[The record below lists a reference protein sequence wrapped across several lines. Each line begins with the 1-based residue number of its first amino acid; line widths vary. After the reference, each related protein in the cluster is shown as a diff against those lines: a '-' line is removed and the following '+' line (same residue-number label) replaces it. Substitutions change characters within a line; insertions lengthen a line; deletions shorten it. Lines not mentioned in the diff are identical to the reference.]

1 MSDTNLPCGCT
12 SVPHTCDTLPVGTTT
27 YVCASVVCKTKTW
40 GKCVLYGGDDIGCT
54 YYTGGVSGFTKTG
67 VGGDTAT
74 FSKVIAATGGSG
86 VGATFT
92 VSQAGTT
99 AYTVT
104 VAVAGS
110 GYKVG
115 DVLTITAAAIY
126 PSGYPYVSP
135 ANDIVITIT
144 SLSSPV
150 GTVVKQIYHED
161 DFDTI
166 IQNLNDRI
174 CSATPS
180 GLDYGTF
187 NYTCLKQSG
196 VLGTGTAIVTQQQ
209 FTESAAAAL
218 CAINTR
224 VLAIE
229 KPAVTVPTCFSG
241 VITSG
246 TSTLVQVLNEILAK
260 VCTIST
266 AFALPIT
273 ISDRKCFT
281 TAPLSTAS
289 VGDWF
294 QWVVDNTCSINTTLT
309 TSISTQT
316 TRVNNINT
324 YLHGTNSPSYPIT
337 YDISCTYMGGSATA
351 NLHTTV
357 TALITKLCAL
367 GATVGGL
374 PSVSSISMAW
384 ATCFSGSP
392 YSYSN
397 TATTLQTQLDRILNV
412 ISREKASYSTD
423 FTVTDSACGK
433 TVALASGAL
442 FDCSKLATCSITSL
456 SDVTGTPNC
465 GDVLTFDGTD
475 YTPVER
481 DEFLL
486 IGGAV
491 DGIGNVASYS
501 GASVGPY
508 LSTDLV
514 AGCGSHRIISM
525 GLLEN
530 PWVDLTSTIVSPN
543 WSTSVT
549 TNTFYGKKTFE
560 GNIAFR
566 GIISA
571 GATILGV
578 VNVPAGR
585 TIATNL
591 PTYLRP
597 NVDTIIDGSV
607 IFKANISNT
616 EWALPGYFK
625 ITTGGAIIFFC
636 NAVDPA
642 AVTTRLGVMGNSTAD
657 HYFSFYGKVIYQ

>member
-1 MSDTNLPCGCT
+1 MPNPNLPCGCT

-27 YVCASVVCKTKTW
+27 HVCSSVVCRTKTW
-40 GKCVLYGGDDIGCT
+40 GKCVLYGGDDITC
-54 YYTGGVSGFTKTG
+54 
-67 VGGDTAT
+67 
-74 FSKVIAATGGSG
+74 
-86 VGATFT
+86 
-92 VSQAGTT
+92 
-99 AYTVT
+99 
-104 VAVAGS
+104 
-110 GYKVG
+110 
-115 DVLTITAAAIY
+115 
-126 PSGYPYVSP
+126 
-135 ANDIVITIT
+135 
-144 SLSSPV
+144 SST
-150 GTVVKQIYHED
+150 TVVSFED
-161 DFDTI
+161 DYDAI
-166 IQNLNDRI
+166 IADIYERI
-174 CSATPS
+174 CTLTPS
-180 GLDYGTF
+180 GLNYSGF
-187 NYTCLKQSG
+187 NYSCLRQG
-196 VLGTGTAIVTQQQ
+196 GGLGTGSVITTQQQ
-209 FTESAAAAL
+209 FTEAASAGI

-229 KPAVTVPTCFSG
+229 KPAITVPSCFSS
-241 VITSG
+241 VLTSG
-246 TSTLVQVLNEILAK
+246 TSTLVQVLNEILTK
-260 VCTIST
+260 VCTINT
-266 AFALPIT
+266 AFSLPISV
-273 ISDRKCFT
+273 SDIKCFT

-309 TSISTQT
+309 TSIATQA

-337 YDISCTYMGGSATA
+337 YDLSCAYIGGSATA
-351 NLHTTV
+351 NVHTTL

-374 PSVSSISMAW
+374 PNLSAISMAW

-397 TATTLQTQLDRILNV
+397 TGTTLQTQLDRILNV
-412 ISREKASYSTD
+412 ISREKAAYSAD

-442 FDCSKLATCSITSL
+442 FSCSKLATCSITAL
-456 SDVTGTPNC
+456 SDVDGTPTC
-465 GDVLTFDGTD
+465 GQVLTFDGTN
-475 YTPVER
+475 YIPVAR
-481 DEFLL
+481 DTFALL
-486 IGGAV
+486 AGAV
-491 DGIGNVASYS
+491 NGFDNVASYS

-508 LSTDLV
+508 LAVTSST
-514 AGCGSHRIISM
+514 CGSQRTITT
-525 GLLEN
+525 GFLEN

-543 WSTSVT
+543 WGTSVT
-549 TNTFYGKKTFE
+549 TTTFYGKKTFE

-571 GATILGV
+571 GSTILSV

-597 NVDTIIDGSV
+597 NVDTIIDGNV